1 MLPEIKSDRVTAWSL
16 RHRAL
21 AVGLWFAFVAAA
33 VLAGSQFSGGARA
46 EDPGDTG
53 RAQRVLDAQEDRGA
67 YDPARES
74 VLTEPAAAAGP
85 LAEALRARPDLVAEV
100 RSPLDAD
107 GADLRSGPAGLVTF
121 AIAGPPEGVRDAFTA
136 VSALIAEHAAA
147 HPEARYDQT
156 GDLSLSTVVD
166 QAIKEDVQ
174 RAEFISLPLTL
185 VVLVIV
191 FGALVAAAIPLL
203 LAASVV
209 AAGFGVL
216 AVLDDAVPMNSAT
229 SVMIM
234 LVGMAVGV
242 DYALFYLRRVREER
256 AAGRPT
262 AEAVRTAAAT
272 SGRVVTVSGITVV
285 LCLAG
290 LPLTGLDNFTGLAL
304 GTAVVVGLALAG
316 SVTVLP
322 AALSL
327 LGERVDLGRVP
338 FLGRTRESRLWGG
351 IARSVTRRPLLWGAL
366 AVLALLLMALPA
378 LTMRLQSPA
387 PTESLTPDVPAV
399 AAALRV
405 QEAFPGAASPARVV
419 LWGPGLAEVDPAVA
433 ELRGRVTGPV
443 AAARVGDALVLRV
456 PLPGAGGDEE
466 SVAALER
473 LRSRVLPETV
483 GRVDG
488 VDFAVAGRTAF
499 AHDFAARLT
508 ARTPLVFAFVLVT
521 AFVVL
526 AVAFRSVV
534 VSLISIALNL
544 LSIGASYGVLTWAF
558 QGGALESL
566 LGFRAYGGVVD
577 WLPLFMFVLLFGLS
591 MDYHIFVLSRV
602 RERRRAGLA
611 MPEAVTGGVAASAG
625 VVTGAAA
632 IMVAVFC
639 VFASLSAVEYK
650 MLGVGMA
657 VAIALDATLVRGILL
672 PVALSLR
679 FARRSLSV

>member
-33 VLAGSQFSGGARA
+33 VLAGSQFAGGARA
-46 EDPGDTG
+46 EDPGDSG
-53 RAQRVLDAQEDRGA
+53 RARQVLEAQDGV
-67 YDPARES
+67 DPARES
-74 VLTEPAAAAGP
+74 VLAEPAEAAGP
-85 LAEALRARPDLVAEV
+85 LAEALRARPDLAADV

-107 GADLRSGPAGLVTF
+107 GGDLRSGTSGLVTF
-121 AIAGPPEGVRDAFTA
+121 SVAGPPEGVRDAFTA

-147 HPEARYDQT
+147 HPEARFGQT
-156 GDLSLSTVVD
+156 GDMSLSTVVD
-166 QAIKEDVQ
+166 QAIKEDVK
-174 RAEFISLPLTL
+174 RAELVSLPLTL
-185 VVLVIV
+185 AVLVIV

-216 AVLDDAVPMNSAT
+216 AVLDDVIPMNNAT
-229 SVMIM
+229 NVMIM

-256 AAGRPT
+256 ADGRPT

-272 SGRVVTVSGITVV
+272 SGRVVTVSGLTVV

-290 LPLTGLDNFTGLAL
+290 LPLTGLDNFTGLAV
-304 GTAVVVGLALAG
+304 GTAIVVGLALAG

-351 IARSVTRRPLLWGAL
+351 IARTVTRRPLLWGGL
-366 AVLALLLMALPA
+366 AALALLLMALPA

-399 AAALRV
+399 AAALRT

-419 LWGPGLAEVDPAVA
+419 LWGPGLAGAGAAVD
-433 ELRGRVTGPV
+433 ELRSRVAGPV
-443 AAARVGDALVLRV
+443 AAAQVGDALVLRV
-456 PLPGAGGDEE
+456 PLPGSGADAE
-466 SVAALER
+466 SVAALDR
-473 LRSRVLPETV
+473 LREEVLPQTV

-499 AHDFAARLT
+499 AHDFAERLT
-508 ARTPLVFAFVLVT
+508 ARTPLVFAFVLVL
-521 AFVVL
+521 AFAVL
-526 AVAFRSVV
+526 AVAFRSVAV
-534 VSLISIALNL
+534 PLISIALNL

-558 QGGALESL
+558 QGGALEPV
-566 LGFRAYGGVVD
+566 LGFKAYGGVVD

-591 MDYHIFVLSRV
+591 MDYHIFVLSRI
-602 RERRRAGLA
+602 RERRRTGLA
-611 MPEAVTGGVAASAG
+611 MPEAVVGGVAASAG

-639 VFASLSAVEYK
+639 VFAGLSAVEYK

-657 VAIALDATLVRGILL
+657 VAIALDATLVRGVLL
-672 PVALSLR
+672 PAALSLR
-679 FARRSLSV
+679 FARGSLSV